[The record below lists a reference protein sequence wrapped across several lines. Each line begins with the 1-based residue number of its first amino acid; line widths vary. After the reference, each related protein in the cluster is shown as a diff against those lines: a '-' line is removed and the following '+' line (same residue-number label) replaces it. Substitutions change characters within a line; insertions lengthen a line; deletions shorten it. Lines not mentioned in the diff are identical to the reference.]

1 MIQLNQVIPI
11 GEMFMENQS
20 TNRPSNQPS
29 NQPNQANKNKG
40 SDLPGTSKDPEGNK
54 ITGDKPSQNRDR
66 RDESSNRSGSG
77 YRSPESDSQ
86 KRS

>member
-1 MIQLNQVIPI
+1 
-11 GEMFMENQS
+11 MENQS
-20 TNRPSNQPS
+20 TNRPSNQP
-29 NQPNQANKNKG
+29 NQANKHKG
-40 SDLPGTSKDPEGNK
+40 DDLPGTSKDPAGNK

-77 YRSPESDSQ
+77 YRSPESDPQ